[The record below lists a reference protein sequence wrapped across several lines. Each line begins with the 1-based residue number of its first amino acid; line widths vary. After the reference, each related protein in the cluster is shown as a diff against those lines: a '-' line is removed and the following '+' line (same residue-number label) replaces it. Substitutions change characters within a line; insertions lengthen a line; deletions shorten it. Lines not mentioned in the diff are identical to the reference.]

1 MSGSWRVG
9 EEKERPGVY
18 RRHVNA
24 GGSEIAGTAE
34 NVGLAVVSGTWGP
47 LNKPV
52 VTDASDDIAS
62 IIGSGKGANVIT
74 QMRIG
79 GANTIMVVR
88 VGSGGTPASVT
99 LKDNKEADVVTL
111 TTLYPTSRALT
122 VTIKESLED
131 ETQKLAIIQ
140 EGTKELEAVAFTAG
154 ATEVAGI
161 VAAFADSVYVKAVKK
176 ADGSGTLKNISQ
188 SKFSGGT
195 DPTVNTEAY
204 SAGFEASEEETWD
217 GVAVD
222 SDDPAVH
229 TLLYTFINRK
239 FEEGMYPYAC
249 VGEPKSVAIDTRIQ
263 HAAAFNDYKM
273 HYVLNSW
280 VGTDGVVYE
289 GYLAAAR
296 ILGMI
301 IAVASNA
308 SLTHSVITGAAS
320 LNEALKNATIKKA
333 LKSGCLVLSLSKSR
347 QVWIEKAINT
357 LTVLSADQ
365 DAGWKKIRRMK
376 TRFEL
381 EDRIDATLEAMDG
394 TIDNNDNGRAT
405 VMSAIV
411 DILDAMAG
419 ENKVEAGGT
428 VTLDISNPP
437 KGDSAW
443 FNISVD
449 DIDSM
454 ELIYLTYRYRFA
466 PEDAEE

>member
-9 EEKERPGVY
+9 EEKGRPGVY
-18 RRHVNA
+18 RRHANA
-24 GGSEIAGTAE
+24 SGSEITGAAE
-34 NVGLAVVSGTWGP
+34 HVGLAVVSGTWGP

-52 VTDASDDIAS
+52 ITNPSDDVSA
-62 IIGSGKGANVIT
+62 IIGGGKGANVISE
-74 QMRIG
+74 MRNG
-79 GANTIMVVR
+79 GAKTIVVVR
-88 VGSGGTPASVT
+88 VGSGGTEGSVT
-99 LKDNKEADVVTL
+99 LKDNKDADVVTL

-131 ETQKLAIIQ
+131 ETQKLAIIH
-140 EGTKELEAVAFTAG
+140 EGTKDLETVSFAAG
-154 ATEVAGI
+154 ESEVAGI
-161 VAAFADSVYVKAVKK
+161 VAAFAGSAYVKATKND
-176 ADGSGTLKNISQ
+176 DGSKILKDVSQ
-188 SKFSGGT
+188 AQFSGGE

-204 SAGFEASEEETWD
+204 SAGFEASEEEAWNC
-217 GVAVD
+217 VAVD
-222 SDDPAVH
+222 SEEPAVH
-229 TLLYTFINRK
+229 ALLYTFINRK
-239 FEEGMYPYAC
+239 FEDGMYPYAC
-249 VGEPKSVAIDTRIQ
+249 VGEPKSIEVDTRIQ

-280 VGTDGVVYE
+280 VGADGVVYE

-296 ILGMI
+296 IAGMI
-301 IAVASNA
+301 IAVKSNA
-308 SLTHSVITGAAS
+308 SLTHSVIAGAVS

-333 LKSGCLVLSLSKSR
+333 LKSGCLVLSLSKNR

-381 EDRIDATLEAMDG
+381 EDRIDTTLEALDG
-394 TIDNNDNGRAT
+394 VIDNNDNGRAT

-419 ENKVEAGGT
+419 EGKIRTGGT
-428 VTLDISNPP
+428 VTLDASNPP

-454 ELIYLTYRYRFA
+454 ELIYLTYHYRFA
-466 PEDAEE
+466 PEDEE

>member
-1 MSGSWRVG
+1 MSGSFRAG

-24 GGSEIAGTAE
+24 GGTEVAGAAE
-34 NVGLAVVSGTWGP
+34 GVGLAVVSGTWGP
-47 LNKPV
+47 LNKPM
-52 VTDASDDIAS
+52 VTDASDDVAS

-79 GANTIMVVR
+79 GVNNIVVVR
-88 VGSGGTPASVT
+88 VGSGGTPATIT
-99 LKDNKEADVVTL
+99 LKDDKEADVVTL
-111 TTLYPTSRALT
+111 TTLHPTSRAFT

-131 ETQKLAIIQ
+131 GTQKMAIIQ
-140 EGTKELEAVAFTAG
+140 EGTKELEAVTFAAG
-154 ATEVAGI
+154 SAEVTGI
-161 VAAFADSVYVKAVKK
+161 IAALKNSAYVKAVKK
-176 ADGSGTLKNISQ
+176 ADGTGKLKAVSQ
-188 SKFSGGT
+188 AKFAGGT

-204 SAGFEASEEETWD
+204 SAGFEASEEESWD

-222 SDDPAVH
+222 SEEPAVH
-229 TLLYTFINRK
+229 MLLYTFINRK

-249 VGEPKSVAIDTRIQ
+249 VGEPKSVDLDTRIQ
-263 HAAAFNDYKM
+263 HAAAFNDFKM

-280 VGTDGVVYE
+280 VGADGVVYE
-289 GYLAAAR
+289 GYLGAAR
-296 ILGMI
+296 IIGMI

-320 LNEALKNATIKKA
+320 LNESLKNGVIKKA
-333 LKSGCLVLSLSKSR
+333 LKAGCLVLSLSKSR

-381 EDRIDATLEAMDG
+381 ENRVDATLEAMDG
-394 TIDNNDNGRAT
+394 SIDNNDNGRAT

-411 DILDAMAG
+411 DVLDAMAG

-428 VTLDISNPP
+428 VALDASNQP

-443 FNISVD
+443 FSISVD

-454 ELIYLTYRYRFA
+454 EIIYLTYRYRFA
-466 PEDAEE
+466 PEEEEE

>member
-428 VTLDISNPP
+428 VMLDTSNPP

>member
-140 EGTKELEAVAFTAG
+140 EGTKELEAVTFTAG

-308 SLTHSVITGAAS
+308 SLTHSVITGAES
-320 LNEALKNATIKKA
+320 LNEALKNAAIKKA

-428 VTLDISNPP
+428 VTLDTSNPP

>member
-140 EGTKELEAVAFTAG
+140 EGTKELEAVAFAAG

-428 VTLDISNPP
+428 VTLDTSNPP

>member
-394 TIDNNDNGRAT
+394 TIDNNDNGRET

-428 VTLDISNPP
+428 VTLDASTPP

>member
-161 VAAFADSVYVKAVKK
+161 VATFADSVYVKAVKK

-428 VTLDISNPP
+428 VTLDTSNPP

>member
-308 SLTHSVITGAAS
+308 SLTHSVITGAAI

-428 VTLDISNPP
+428 VTLDTSNPP

>member
-161 VAAFADSVYVKAVKK
+161 VAAFADSVYVKAV
-176 ADGSGTLKNISQ
+176 N
-188 SKFSGGT
+188 
-195 DPTVNTEAY
+195 
-204 SAGFEASEEETWD
+204 
-217 GVAVD
+217 
-222 SDDPAVH
+222 
-229 TLLYTFINRK
+229 
-239 FEEGMYPYAC
+239 
-249 VGEPKSVAIDTRIQ
+249 
-263 HAAAFNDYKM
+263 
-273 HYVLNSW
+273 
-280 VGTDGVVYE
+280 
-289 GYLAAAR
+289 
-296 ILGMI
+296 
-301 IAVASNA
+301 
-308 SLTHSVITGAAS
+308 
-320 LNEALKNATIKKA
+320 
-333 LKSGCLVLSLSKSR
+333 
-347 QVWIEKAINT
+347 
-357 LTVLSADQ
+357 
-365 DAGWKKIRRMK
+365 
-376 TRFEL
+376 
-381 EDRIDATLEAMDG
+381 
-394 TIDNNDNGRAT
+394 
-405 VMSAIV
+405 
-411 DILDAMAG
+411 
-419 ENKVEAGGT
+419 
-428 VTLDISNPP
+428 
-437 KGDSAW
+437 
-443 FNISVD
+443 
-449 DIDSM
+449 
-454 ELIYLTYRYRFA
+454 
-466 PEDAEE
+466 

>member
-394 TIDNNDNGRAT
+394 TSDNNDNGRAT

-428 VTLDISNPP
+428 VTLDTSNPP

>member
-381 EDRIDATLEAMDG
+381 EDRIDATLEVMDG

-428 VTLDISNPP
+428 VTLDTSNPP

>member
-111 TTLYPTSRALT
+111 TTLYPMSRALT

-411 DILDAMAG
+411 DVLDAMAG

-428 VTLDISNPP
+428 VALDASNPP

-443 FNISVD
+443 FSISVD

-454 ELIYLTYRYRFA
+454 EIIYLTYRYRFA
-466 PEDAEE
+466 PEEEEE

>member
-74 QMRIG
+74 QMRIA
-79 GANTIMVVR
+79 GANTMMVVR

-428 VTLDISNPP
+428 VTLDTSNPP

>member
-99 LKDNKEADVVTL
+99 LKDIKEADVVTL

-308 SLTHSVITGAAS
+308 SLTHSVITGAES
-320 LNEALKNATIKKA
+320 LNEALKNAAIKKA

-428 VTLDISNPP
+428 VTLDTSNPP

>member
-1 MSGSWRVG
+1 MSGSFRAG

-24 GGSEIAGTAE
+24 GGTEVAGAAE
-34 NVGLAVVSGTWGP
+34 GVGLAVVSGTWGP
-47 LNKPV
+47 LNKPM
-52 VTDASDDIAS
+52 VTDASDDVAS

-79 GANTIMVVR
+79 GVNNIVVVR
-88 VGSGGTPASVT
+88 VGSGGTPATIT
-99 LKDNKEADVVTL
+99 LKDDKEADVVTL
-111 TTLYPTSRALT
+111 TTLHPTSRAFT

-131 ETQKLAIIQ
+131 DTQKMAIIQ
-140 EGTKELEAVAFTAG
+140 EGTKELEAVTIAAG
-154 ATEVAGI
+154 SAEVTGI
-161 VAAFADSVYVKAVKK
+161 IAALKNSAYVKAVKK
-176 ADGSGTLKNISQ
+176 ADGTGKLKAVSQ
-188 SKFSGGT
+188 SKFAGGT

-204 SAGFEASEEETWD
+204 SAGFEASEEESWD
-217 GVAVD
+217 GIAVD
-222 SDDPAVH
+222 SEEPAVH
-229 TLLYTFINRK
+229 MLLYTFINRK

-249 VGEPKSVAIDTRIQ
+249 VGEPKSVDLDTRIQ
-263 HAAAFNDYKM
+263 HAAAFNDFKM

-280 VGTDGVVYE
+280 VGADGVVYE

-296 ILGMI
+296 IIGMI

-320 LNEALKNATIKKA
+320 LNESLKNGVIKKA
-333 LKSGCLVLSLSKSR
+333 LKAGCLVLSLSKSR

-381 EDRIDATLEAMDG
+381 ENRVDATLEAMDG
-394 TIDNNDNGRAT
+394 SIDNNDNGRAT

-411 DILDAMAG
+411 DVLDAMAG

-428 VTLDISNPP
+428 VALDASNPP

-443 FNISVD
+443 FSISVD

-454 ELIYLTYRYRFA
+454 EIIYLTYRYRFA
-466 PEDAEE
+466 PEEEEE

>member
-1 MSGSWRVG
+1 MSGSWRAG

-428 VTLDISNPP
+428 VTLDTSNPP

>member
-1 MSGSWRVG
+1 MSGSFRAG

-18 RRHVNA
+18 RRHANA
-24 GGSEIAGTAE
+24 GGSDVAGAAE

-52 VTDASDDIAS
+52 ITEGSDDVAS
-62 IIGSGKGANVIT
+62 IIGGGKGANVIT

-79 GANTIMVVR
+79 GANTIVVVR
-88 VGSGGTPASVT
+88 VGSGGTQASIT
-99 LKDNKEADVVTL
+99 LKDDKDADVVTL
-111 TTLYPTSRALT
+111 TTLYPTSRAFT

-131 ETQKLAIIQ
+131 DTQKMAIIQ
-140 EGTKELEAVAFTAG
+140 DGTKDLETATFAAG
-154 ATEVAGI
+154 SSEVAGI
-161 VAAFADSVYVKAVKK
+161 ITALENSAYVKAVKK
-176 ADGSGTLKNISQ
+176 ADGTGKLKAVSQ
-188 SKFSGGT
+188 AKFTGGV

-204 SAGFEASEEETWD
+204 STGFEASEEESWD

-222 SDDPAVH
+222 SEEPAVH
-229 TLLYTFINRK
+229 MLLYAFINRK

-249 VGEPKSVAIDTRIQ
+249 VGEPKSVDLDTRIQ
-263 HAAAFNDYKM
+263 HAAAFNDLKM

-280 VGTDGVVYE
+280 VGADGVVYE

-296 ILGMI
+296 IIGMI

-320 LNEALKNATIKKA
+320 LNESLKNGVIKKA
-333 LKSGCLVLSLSKSR
+333 LKAGCLVLSLSKSR

-381 EDRIDATLEAMDG
+381 ENRVDATLEAMDG
-394 TIDNNDNGRAT
+394 SIDNNDNGRAT

-411 DILDAMAG
+411 DVLDAMAG

-428 VTLDISNPP
+428 VALDASNPP

-443 FNISVD
+443 FSISVD

-454 ELIYLTYRYRFA
+454 EIIYLTYRYRFA
-466 PEDAEE
+466 PEEEEE

>member
-428 VTLDISNPP
+428 VTLDTSNPP

-454 ELIYLTYRYRFA
+454 ERIYLTYRYRFA

>member
-229 TLLYTFINRK
+229 TLLHTFINRK

-428 VTLDISNPP
+428 VTLDTSNPP

>member
-308 SLTHSVITGAAS
+308 SLTHSVITGAES
-320 LNEALKNATIKKA
+320 LNEALKNAAIKKA

-365 DAGWKKIRRMK
+365 DAGWKKIRRMN

-428 VTLDISNPP
+428 VTLDTSNPP

>member
-289 GYLAAAR
+289 GDLAAAR

-308 SLTHSVITGAAS
+308 SLTHSVITGAES
-320 LNEALKNATIKKA
+320 LNEALKNAAIKKA
-333 LKSGCLVLSLSKSR
+333 LNSGCLVLSLSKSR

-428 VTLDISNPP
+428 VTLDTSNPP

>member
-333 LKSGCLVLSLSKSR
+333 LKSGCLVLSPVSYTHLTLPT
-347 QVWIEKAINT
+347 KA
-357 LTVLSADQ
+357 
-365 DAGWKKIRRMK
+365 
-376 TRFEL
+376 
-381 EDRIDATLEAMDG
+381 
-394 TIDNNDNGRAT
+394 
-405 VMSAIV
+405 
-411 DILDAMAG
+411 
-419 ENKVEAGGT
+419 
-428 VTLDISNPP
+428 
-437 KGDSAW
+437 
-443 FNISVD
+443 
-449 DIDSM
+449 
-454 ELIYLTYRYRFA
+454 
-466 PEDAEE
+466 

>member
-428 VTLDISNPP
+428 VTLDASNPP